1 MFYHSLIFYTR
12 LENKLSTNVL
22 GYQAFYYNLRHRL
35 NPLVSLYGIRKIN
48 FSVWEG
54 FSAQKGCGIVRAGL
68 HFSFNAR

>member
-1 MFYHSLIFYTR
+1 MCWDI
-12 LENKLSTNVL
+12 K
-22 GYQAFYYNLRHRL
+22 QFYYNLRHRF

-68 HFSFNAR
+68 HFSLNAR